1 MLNKH
6 DNAELSR
13 QVAIQ
18 LAAISERHEQDK
30 LAKENV
36 KLCQQLN
43 AQNAHLYMNLYFT
56 TWAVKQTKA

>member
-13 QVAIQ
+13 QVTKE
-18 LAAISERHEQDK
+18 LAVISEKNEHDK

-43 AQNAHLYMNLYFT
+43 AQNAHLCMNL
-56 TWAVKQTKA
+56 